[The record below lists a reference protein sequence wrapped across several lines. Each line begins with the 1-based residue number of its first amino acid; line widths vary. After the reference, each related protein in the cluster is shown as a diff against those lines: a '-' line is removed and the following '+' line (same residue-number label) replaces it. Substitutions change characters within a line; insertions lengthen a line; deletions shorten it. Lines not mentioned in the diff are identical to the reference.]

1 MARLEA
7 PELSGPVRTIPAR
20 PRPIVKATDL
30 GSAQVLKHLDM
41 FLLSDGFGDI
51 HPDTRGLGLYDGD
64 TRILSCSVLHIA
76 GERPVILHSDPGG
89 SWRGVVQA
97 TNPEY
102 RKDPGDK
109 MGGDERILRQTVSI
123 GRERTLSD
131 AYRERLEVQNHG
143 PIAFDCDVEVE
154 FDADFADIFEVRG
167 YARPT
172 RGELLPIEVTN
183 DSGIV
188 FGYTGLDG
196 VTVRSHIT
204 FEPAPTLA
212 PARDGGGGAILA
224 RWAEPLKPGERRQI
238 SWTVRPSRD
247 PALAV
252 VALDPDALDPAG
264 AHASWL
270 SRNAV
275 IETDHELI
283 NQVVRR
289 SLDDLCLLE
298 STDPAGDRFIAAGV
312 PWFSTLFGR
321 DALITS
327 MQAIAFAPR
336 LAAQTLEI
344 LGKRQATAVDAW
356 RDAEPGK
363 ILHELRTGEMSRTG
377 ELPFAPYY
385 GSIDSTPL
393 WLILLG
399 ETHDW
404 TGDDGLVDR
413 LWPNALA
420 ALDWIDKWGDRDGD
434 GFVEYERRADTG
446 LRNQGWKDSTDAIR
460 WLDGTLAETPIA
472 LAEVQGYVFDA
483 KRRMARL
490 ARRRGEPGLADRLEC
505 EALDLQKRFAEQFR
519 LPDGSIAMALD
530 GAKRPVDTIGSNAG
544 HALWTGI
551 VLGDHAADV
560 AAALGSAAM
569 VSGWG
574 LRTFAADQPGYNP
587 IGYHTG
593 TVWPHDTAIAAA
605 GLRRYGF
612 DEAADTLSS
621 GMLAAAQHF
630 PAFRLPEL
638 FCGFD
643 RAATGSPIAYP
654 VACSPQAWAAGSAL
668 MLIRTM
674 VGLEAD
680 ASNNRLTL
688 DRPILPA
695 GLTKVVVKNI
705 RVGDASCDLLLH
717 RWRGLTSAE
726 VLRKDAG
733 LEVVVRL

>member
-1 MARLEA
+1 VTRLVEPDVGAPAR
-7 PELSGPVRTIPAR
+7 TFPAR

-30 GSAQVLKHLDM
+30 GSAQVLKHLDV
-41 FLLSDGFGDI
+41 FLVSDGFGDI

-64 TRILSCSVLHIA
+64 TRILSCSVLHIG
-76 GERPVILHSDPGG
+76 GERPVVLHSDPGG

-131 AYRERLEVQNHG
+131 VYRERLEVQNHG
-143 PIAFDCDVEVE
+143 PIPFPCDVEVQ

-167 YARPT
+167 YSRPA
-172 RGELLPIEVTN
+172 RGELLPIETT
-183 DSGIV
+183 DEGGLT
-188 FGYTGLDG
+188 FGYVGLDG
-196 VTVRSHIT
+196 VSVRTHIA
-204 FEPAPTLA
+204 FDPPPVLG
-212 PARDGGGGAILA
+212 PGDDDQGGSVSA
-224 RWAEPLKPGERRQI
+224 RWTSQLGPGERRTI
-238 SWTVRPSRD
+238 AWTVHATRD
-247 PALAV
+247 PAQTTHPM
-252 VALDPDALDPAG
+252 DPDALDPAR
-264 AHASWL
+264 AHANWL
-270 SRNAV
+270 ARNSV
-275 IETDHELI
+275 IESDHELI

-298 STDPAGDRFIAAGV
+298 STDPDGDRFIAAGV
-312 PWFSTLFGR
+312 PWFTTLFGR

-327 MQAIAFAPR
+327 MQSIAFAPR
-336 LAAQTLEI
+336 LAVQTLEI
-344 LGKRQATAVDAW
+344 LARRQATAVDAW

-385 GSIDSTPL
+385 GSVDSTPL
-393 WLILLG
+393 WLVLLG

-404 TGDDGLVDR
+404 TGDDDLVDR
-413 LWPNALA
+413 LWPHALA
-420 ALDWIDKWGDRDGD
+420 ALDWIDTWGDRDGD
-434 GFVEYERRADTG
+434 GLVEYERRAETG
-446 LRNQGWKDSTDAIR
+446 LRNQGWKDSSDAIR
-460 WLDGTLAETPIA
+460 WLDGSLAETPIA
-472 LAEVQGYVFDA
+472 LTEVQGYVFDA
-483 KRRMARL
+483 KLRIARL
-490 ARRRGEPGLADRLEC
+490 ARRRGDEALADRLER
-505 EALDLQKRFAEQFR
+505 EATVLQDRFAEQFR
-519 LPDGSIAMALD
+519 LPDGSLSMALD
-530 GAKRPVDTIGSNAG
+530 ATKRPVDTIGSNAG
-544 HALWTGI
+544 HALWSGI
-551 VLGDHAADV
+551 VKAEDAEAV
-560 AAALGSAAM
+560 AAALGTPAM

-574 LRTFAADQPGYNP
+574 LRTFAAEQPGYNP

-593 TVWPHDTAIAAA
+593 TVWPHDTAIAVA

-612 DEAADTLSS
+612 DDAADTLSS

-643 RAATGSPIAYP
+643 RTSTGSPIAYP
-654 VACSPQAWAAGSAL
+654 VACSPQAWAAGAPL

-674 VGLEAD
+674 LGLAAD
-680 ASNNRLTL
+680 APNRRLTL

-695 GLTKVVVKNI
+695 GLTKVVVRNI
-705 RVGDASCDLLLH
+705 RVGEASCDLLLH

-726 VLRKDAG
+726 VLRKDPG

>member
-1 MARLEA
+1 MARLAEPDVGA
-7 PELSGPVRTIPAR
+7 PLQIFPAR

-30 GSAQVLKHLDM
+30 GSAQVLKHLDV
-41 FLLSDGFGDI
+41 FLVSDAFGDI
-51 HPDTRGLGLYDGD
+51 HADGRGMGLYDGD
-64 TRILSCSVLHIA
+64 TRILSCSVLRIA

-89 SWRGVVQA
+89 SWRGVVTA

-109 MGGDERILRQTVSI
+109 MGGDMRILRQTISI
-123 GRERTLSD
+123 GRERTI
-131 AYRERLEVQNHG
+131 AEVYRERLDIENHG
-143 PIAFDCDVEVE
+143 PIEFGCDVELEV
-154 FDADFADIFEVRG
+154 DADYADIFEVRG
-167 YARPT
+167 YARPA
-172 RGELLPIEVTN
+172 RGKLLPIEATA
-183 DSGIV
+183 DGGLL
-188 FGYTGLDG
+188 FGYLGLDG
-196 VTVRSHIT
+196 VTVRTHIA
-204 FEPAPTLA
+204 FDPPPLLRPAGEE
-212 PARDGGGGAILA
+212 RGGSVVA
-224 RWAEPLKPGERRQI
+224 RWASPLRPGERRQFA
-238 SWTVRPSRD
+238 WTVHASRD
-247 PALAV
+247 PV
-252 VALDPDALDPAG
+252 QNVPALDPEALDPAH
-264 AHASWL
+264 AHADWL
-270 SRNAV
+270 SANAV

-283 NQVVRR
+283 NQVIRR
-289 SLDDLCLLE
+289 SMDDLCLLE
-298 STDPAGDRFIAAGV
+298 STDPLGDRFIAAGV

-327 MQAIAFAPR
+327 LQAIAFAPR
-336 LAAQTLEI
+336 LAIETLEI
-344 LGKRQATAVDAW
+344 LAGRQATAVDDW

-404 TGDDGLVDR
+404 TGDDALVDR

-420 ALDWIDKWGDRDGD
+420 ALDWIDQWGDRDGD
-434 GFVEYERRADTG
+434 GFVEYERRAESG
-446 LRNQGWKDSTDAIR
+446 LRNQGWKDSSDAIR
-460 WLDGTLAETPIA
+460 WLDGSLAETPIA

-483 KRRMARL
+483 KQRIARL
-490 ARRRGEPGLADRLEC
+490 ARRRGDIDLADRLQT
-505 EALDLQKRFAEQFR
+505 EAALLQGRFAEHFR
-519 LPDGSIAMALD
+519 LPNGDLAMALD
-530 GAKRPVDTIGSNAG
+530 GSTRTLDTIGSNAG
-544 HALWTGI
+544 HALWSGI
-551 VLGDHAADV
+551 VQAEHAEAAV
-560 AAALGSAAM
+560 AALGSSAM

-574 LRTFAADQPGYNP
+574 LRTYAADQPGYNP

-593 TVWPHDTAIAAA
+593 SIWPHDTAIAAA

-621 GMLAAAQHF
+621 GMLAAAQHS

-643 RAATGSPIAYP
+643 RASTGAPIAYP
-654 VACSPQAWAAGSAL
+654 VACSPQAWAAGAAL

-674 VGLEAD
+674 LGLQAD
-680 ASNNRLTL
+680 APNRRLTL

-695 GLTKVVVKNI
+695 SLTKVI
-705 RVGDASCDLLLH
+705 IRGLRVGEASCDLLLH

-726 VLRKDAG
+726 VLRKDPG

>member
-1 MARLEA
+1 
-7 PELSGPVRTIPAR
+7 
-20 PRPIVKATDL
+20 VKATDL
-30 GSAQVLKHLDM
+30 GSSQVLKHLDM
-41 FLLSDGFGDI
+41 FLMSDGFGDI
-51 HPDTRGLGLYDGD
+51 HPDSRGLGLYDGD
-64 TRILSCSVLHIA
+64 TRILSCSVLHIS

-131 AYRERLEVQNHG
+131 AYRERVEVQNHG
-143 PIAFDCDVEVE
+143 PIAFDCDIEVE

-172 RGELLPIEVTN
+172 RGELLPIEVTQ
-183 DSGIV
+183 DGGVI

-204 FEPAPTLA
+204 FDPAPTVR
-212 PARDGGGGAILA
+212 PAADDGGGAIVV
-224 RWAEPLKPGERRQI
+224 RWAEPLRPGEGRAI
-238 SWTVRPSRD
+238 SWTVRPTRE

-252 VALDPDALDPAG
+252 VPMDPDMLDPAG

-270 SRNAV
+270 SKNSV

-327 MQAIAFAPR
+327 LQSIAFAPR
-336 LAAQTLEI
+336 LAIQTLEI

-356 RDAEPGK
+356 RDSEPGK

-393 WLILLG
+393 WLMLLG

-434 GFVEYERRADTG
+434 GFVEYERRAESG

-460 WLDGTLAETPIA
+460 WHDGSLADTPIA

-483 KRRMARL
+483 KRRVARL
-490 ARRRGEPGLADRLEC
+490 ARRRGETGLAEKLER
-505 EALDLQKRFAEQFR
+505 EALELQKRFADTFR

-530 GAKRPVDTIGSNAG
+530 AAKRPVDTAGSNAG

-551 VLGDHAADV
+551 VQAEHAPAV
-560 AAALGSAAM
+560 AAALGSSAM

-574 LRTFAADQPGYNP
+574 LRTFGADQPGYNP

-612 DEAADTLSS
+612 DEAADALSS

-654 VACSPQAWAAGSAL
+654 VACSPQAWAAGSPL

-674 VGLEAD
+674 LGLEAD
-680 ASNNRLTL
+680 AANNRLTL

-695 GLTKVVVKNI
+695 GLTKVVVRGVK
-705 RVGDASCDLLLH
+705 VGEASCDLLLH

-726 VLRKDAG
+726 VLRKDVG